1 MYNKWYVKNNKVAFY
16 EKGVEIDGR
25 VYGIRSSADIQKI
38 KSRMAV
44 KALTDDEGNMPD
56 DVDLD
61 AEIAKINHTDVGFEM
76 PTDEQLARINSQSV
90 YDNDDAA
97 KLVNAV
103 INNEVSQDEINAMI
117 LLELAELK
125 AGVLNNE

>member
-1 MYNKWYVKNNKVAFY
+1 MYKWYVKNNKVAFY

-38 KSRMAV
+38 KRRMVV

-56 DVDLD
+56 DVNLE
-61 AEIAKINHTDVGFEM
+61 AEIAKINHTDVVFDI
-76 PTDEQLARINSQSV
+76 PTDEQLKRISCQSV
-90 YDNDDAA
+90 YDNEDAA

-103 INNEVSQDEINAMI
+103 LNNEVSQDEINAM
-117 LLELAELK
+117 LMLEIAELK
-125 AGVLNNE
+125 AGVLNE

>member
-1 MYNKWYVKNNKVAFY
+1 MYKWCVKKNKVAFY
-16 EKGVEIDGR
+16 EKGIEIDGR
-25 VYGIRSSADIQKI
+25 VYGIHSDADIQKI
-38 KSRMAV
+38 KMRLASR
-44 KALTDDEGNMPD
+44 ALIDEEGNMPD

-76 PTDEQLARINSQSV
+76 PTDEQLARINCQSV
-90 YDNDDAA
+90 YDNAEAA
-97 KLVNAV
+97 QLVDSV

-125 AGVLNNE
+125 AGVLNE